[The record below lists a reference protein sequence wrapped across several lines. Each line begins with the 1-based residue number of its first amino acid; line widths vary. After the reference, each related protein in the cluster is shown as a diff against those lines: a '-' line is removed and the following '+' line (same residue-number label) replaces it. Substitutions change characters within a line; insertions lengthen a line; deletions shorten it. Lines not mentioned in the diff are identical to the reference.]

1 MSVHFR
7 NLTDLSEKTQI
18 MYQRRLDLLEQMFDR
33 NISLILCR
41 PYHVYKY
48 LRTQYCNWS
57 TINSY
62 VVPIHT
68 IITRFPK
75 ISSKIPQ
82 KAKDGW
88 LTISSHTKEQWL
100 LHRISNINKQRIELT
115 LSDLV
120 SKLTKTTGRDKVILA
135 LYTLI
140 PSIRSDYGNLKI
152 VRDTSA
158 YLNNRE
164 NNVLFLGG
172 HEESFIELVNYKTM
186 KSYGRVRKKL
196 PLELVE
202 IIENYCQSEKIDD
215 ILFTKSNGE
224 PYPND
229 EFSHLVTRTLTRIFA
244 KRLTI
249 NHLRHIYITSNIEL
263 KTDPRQKMEIAKAMC
278 HSTATQVNYIWAR

>member
-18 MYQRRLDLLEQMFDR
+18 TYQRRLDLLEKMFDR
-33 NISLILCR
+33 DISLILCR

-48 LRTQYCNWS
+48 LRTRYCNWS

-62 VVPIHT
+62 IVPIHT

-82 KAKDGW
+82 KAKAGW
-88 LTISSHTKEQWL
+88 LTISSYTKEQWL
-100 LHRISNINKQRIELT
+100 LHRISNINKQQIELT
-115 LSDLV
+115 LADLI

-140 PSIRSDYGNLKI
+140 PPSRSDYGKLKI
-152 VRDTSA
+152 VRDISA
-158 YLNNRE
+158 YQNNTE
-164 NNVLFLGG
+164 NNILFLGG
-172 HEESFIELVNYKTM
+172 PEDSFIEIINYKTM

-196 PLELVE
+196 SLELVE
-202 IIENYCQSEKIDD
+202 IIENYCQAEKIDD

-229 EFSHLVTRTLTRIFA
+229 EFSHLVTSTLTRIFA
-244 KRLTI
+244 KHLTI

-263 KTDPRQKMEIAKAMC
+263 KTDSRKKLETAKAMC
-278 HSTATQVNYIWAR
+278 HSTATQVNYIWAQ